1 MADKLT
7 YNGKTYT
14 INTDG
19 ARIDSL
25 VSTAAYMGDSLPSA
39 ELSVDTLNA
48 TLRDYDTE
56 LRPLV
61 AAGLPVVV
69 GGQLAAAQCR
79 KQRLDQGQIYGSK
92 VRYYHD
98 DSLLGEFRLESIK
111 RVGRYEYSLSCVS
124 AIGLLI
130 TSNHYGGIYT
140 GETAAEVMADIV
152 GGIIPYTLAPELV
165 SVPIYGYLRKASRRD
180 NLRDLL
186 FAIGG
191 QIRKDSF
198 GELQIVAMTAGE
210 PYEITADEFYVG
222 GSVTGGNPA
231 SEIRVTEHSF
241 MKLATDEVV
250 TLYEGDSAAE
260 EMLTPGGKTVHG
272 VLVEFSDP
280 MHDLE
285 IQNTEI
291 LESGVNYAVISG
303 SPAAVLTG
311 RKYTHTERII
321 TRRQNTGGTPNV
333 VTSTAC
339 TLVNLMNSELVA
351 DRLMAYYGAAKT
363 VEADIVVTKQKPG
376 DSVTFTDPFGDPTT
390 GFISDMELTVSNILK
405 ARATLIAGYIPTAS
419 GNYYSNVAVVS
430 ESGTFTLPA
439 ECKGKARIV
448 LIGGGDGSEAG
459 QNGETPFYSM
469 SGTYKSDAG
478 AGGAAGIGGAPGKV
492 FVCTIAAKAGQSF
505 AVKIGAGGAGA
516 QVGEAPGKGGAT
528 TFGSWTSE
536 DGFSPDSGYS
546 ALLSDT
552 IYATSGP
559 DGIPGGH
566 GNDAQKAGTTVTDY
580 DGTVYTPGKTG
591 QSGSY
596 SFSSGAVAGG
606 TGGYGG
612 GPAIRSNG
620 GNGDD
625 GRGIYN
631 NGPGYGTGGAG
642 GNGAD
647 AASGADATIPG
658 SGGGG
663 GHGGGGGG
671 AGGKGVNT
679 QGGESYYLHGNPGEG
694 GSGGAGGNGA
704 HGVALIYY

>member
-1 MADKLT
+1 MSST
-7 YNGKTYT
+7 IVYNGKSYPFDESGKRVDKLMSASGF
-14 INTDG
+14 I
-19 ARIDSL
+19 
-25 VSTAAYMGDSLPSA
+25 GDALASEKLA
-39 ELSVDTLNA
+39 VDTLQVVVE
-48 TLRDYDTE
+48 DYDTE
-56 LRPLV
+56 PRVLASGGRMLV
-61 AAGLPVVV
+61 AGGMPVV
-69 GGQLAAAQCR
+69 AQR
-79 KQRLDQGQIYGSK
+79 SGVRLDNA
-92 VRYYHD
+92 VRYGADVRFYHD
-98 DSLLGEFRLESIK
+98 DSLLGKFKLEKGI
-111 RVGRYEYSLSCVS
+111 RIGRYEYSLSCVS

-140 GETAAEVMADIV
+140 GETAAVVMADIV
-152 GGIIPYTLAPELV
+152 GGIVPYTLASELA

-191 QIRKDSF
+191 QIRKDSA
-198 GELQIVAMTAGE
+198 GELHVVAMTAGE

-231 SEIRVTEHSF
+231 SEIRVTEHSY

-260 EMLTPGGKTVHG
+260 EMLTPEGKTVHG

-285 IQNTEI
+285 IQNAEI

-333 VTSTAC
+333 VTATAC

-363 VEADIVVTKQKPG
+363 VEAEIVVTKQKPG

-405 ARATLIAGYIPTAS
+405 AKATLIAGYIPTAS
-419 GNYYSNVAVVS
+419 GNYYSHVAVVS
-430 ESGTFTLPA
+430 ESGTFTFPA

-448 LIGGGDGSEAG
+448 LIGGGDGGEAG
-459 QNGETPFYSM
+459 QNGTGGTNSGLIGGYS
-469 SGTYKSDAG
+469 SEGGPGGSAGT
-478 AGGAAGIGGAPGKV
+478 GGAPGKV
-492 FVCTIAAKAGQSF
+492 FVSTIAAKAGQSF
-505 AVKIGAGGAGA
+505 AVKVGAGGLGA
-516 QVGEAPGKGGAT
+516 QVGEAPGKGGFTA
-528 TFGSWTSE
+528 FGSWTSE
-536 DGFSPDSGYS
+536 DGFSPASGYS

-552 IYATSGP
+552 VYATSGP

-566 GNDAQKAGTTVTDY
+566 GNDQNSAGTTVTDY
-580 DGTVYTPGKTG
+580 DGTVYSFGETGKEG
-591 QSGSY
+591 VYDG
-596 SFSSGAVAGG
+596 FSATVGG
-606 TGGYGG
+606 YGGYGG
-612 GPAIRSNG
+612 GPAIRTNG
-620 GNGDD
+620 GKGGD
-625 GRGIYN
+625 GSGSYN
-631 NGPGYGTGGAG
+631 QGYGHGDGGHG
-642 GNGAD
+642 GKGAD
-647 AASGADATIPG
+647 AAPGNDAATYG

-671 AGGKGVNT
+671 AGGMGVNNKS
-679 QGGESYYLHGNPGEG
+679 GSSYLSHGSAGA
-694 GSGGAGGNGA
+694 GGAGGPGGNGA
-704 HGVALIYY
+704 PGVVLIYY